1 MYLWQT
7 NKNEMKNW
15 LKPVELAISSL
26 GEFYSMFFAK
36 KRHPFRA
43 WLWLGAIVMIFAVT
57 TSATDAQADQAT
69 GKTNMPVKSESSDDG
84 SSNNWFTDLF
94 GIKAEETKAEK
105 TVESE
110 EETENPKTAAKDE
123 APKDKE
129 DPLEGYNRFMHGF
142 NKVIRDAILDPL
154 VDGYQAITPDPLE
167 KAIANVAKNL
177 NEPITA
183 GSSLLQGDTENAKK
197 ATQRFL
203 INTTVGLGGAKDVAK
218 DEYGI
223 KSRDE
228 DLGQAAGKGGAE
240 AGAHIVLP
248 ILGPSNTRDALGTAA
263 TAVINPFGAIGSAAK
278 GVVEYSDRQDTLKD
292 VSKGALDPY
301 VVERDAYEQHRDYQI
316 RNAAP
321 AAKEQDFPGLSE
333 EPAK

>member
-1 MYLWQT
+1 MLFSTSKHPYRSVL
-7 NKNEMKNW
+7 
-15 LKPVELAISSL
+15 LSSALIL
-26 GEFYSMFFAK
+26 G
-36 KRHPFRA
+36 
-43 WLWLGAIVMIFAVT
+43 LGASPVLAEQPKVKTNIP
-57 TSATDAQADQAT
+57 AQADTAT
-69 GKTNMPVKSESSDDG
+69 DDSS
-84 SSNNWFTDLF
+84 SNWFTDLF
-94 GIKAEETKAEK
+94 GIETKRTQSEKAEEPEEK
-105 TVESE
+105 TEDTAKSDTAE
-110 EETENPKTAAKDE
+110 EE
-123 APKDKE
+123 DK

-142 NKVIRDAILDPL
+142 NKIVREAILDPL
-154 VDGYQAITPDPLE
+154 VDGYQAITPDPVE
-167 KAIANVAKNL
+167 KAISNAAKNL

-203 INTTVGLGGAKDVAK
+203 INSTAGLGGTQDVAK
-218 DEYGI
+218 EEFDI
-223 KSRDE
+223 QSREE

-263 TAVINPFGAIGSAAK
+263 TAVINPIGAVGSAAK
-278 GVVEYSDRQDTLKD
+278 GAVEYSDKQDTLKD

-301 VVERDAYEQHRDYQI
+301 VVERDAYEQHREYQI

-321 AAKEQDFPGLSE
+321 PAKDQDFPGLSE

>member
-1 MYLWQT
+1 MDFSNPPLRP
-7 NKNEMKNW
+7 W
-15 LKPVELAISSL
+15 LLAGAFAMTLIVTPATAQEKSGKMNAPSTESAQKDDSS
-26 GEFYSMFFAK
+26 S
-36 KRHPFRA
+36 
-43 WLWLGAIVMIFAVT
+43 
-57 TSATDAQADQAT
+57 
-69 GKTNMPVKSESSDDG
+69 
-84 SSNNWFTDLF
+84 NWFTDLF
-94 GIKAEETKAEK
+94 GIQTEKAKTEQTEQKSEPQKNPATTAKSEAAEEE
-105 TVESE
+105 
-110 EETENPKTAAKDE
+110 
-123 APKDKE
+123 DK

-142 NKVIRDAILDPL
+142 NKVLREAILDPL
-154 VDGYQAITPDPLE
+154 IDGYQAITPDPVE
-167 KAIANVAKNL
+167 KAISNAAKNL

-203 INTTVGLGGAKDVAK
+203 INSTAGLGGTQDVAK
-218 DEYGI
+218 EEYSI
-223 KSRDE
+223 ESREE

-263 TAVINPFGAIGSAAK
+263 TAVINPIGAVGSAAK
-278 GVVEYSDRQDTLKD
+278 GAVEYSDKQDTIKD

-301 VVERDAYEQHRDYQI
+301 VVERDAYEQHREYQI

-321 AAKEQDFPGLSE
+321 PAQEQDFPGLGD

>member
-1 MYLWQT
+1 MSF
-7 NKNEMKNW
+7 
-15 LKPVELAISSL
+15 V
-26 GEFYSMFFAK
+26 K
-36 KRHPFRA
+36 KRQPNRV
-43 WLWLGAIVMIFAVT
+43 WLSIAAIVLVFIITPAL
-57 TSATDAQADQAT
+57 ADQQT
-69 GKTNMPVKSESSDDG
+69 GKTNLPANAGASNDDSS
-84 SSNNWFTDLF
+84 SNWFTDLF
-94 GIKAEETKAEK
+94 GIATEEAKPEKAAATEEKKSAP
-105 TVESE
+105 SIDAAN
-110 EETENPKTAAKDE
+110 TEDPKGDN
-123 APKDKE
+123 

-142 NKVIRDAILDPL
+142 NKVLRDTIIDPL

-167 KAIANVAKNL
+167 KAISNAAKNL

-183 GSSLLQGDTENAKK
+183 GSSLLQGDTDNAKK

-203 INTTVGLGGAKDVAK
+203 INSTAGLGGTQDVAK

-248 ILGPSNTRDALGTAA
+248 VLGPSNTRDALGTAA
-263 TAVINPFGAIGSAAK
+263 TAIINPIGAIGSAAK
-278 GVVEYSDRQDTLKD
+278 GAVEYSDRQDTVKD

-321 AAKEQDFPGLSE
+321 PAKDQDFPGLNE